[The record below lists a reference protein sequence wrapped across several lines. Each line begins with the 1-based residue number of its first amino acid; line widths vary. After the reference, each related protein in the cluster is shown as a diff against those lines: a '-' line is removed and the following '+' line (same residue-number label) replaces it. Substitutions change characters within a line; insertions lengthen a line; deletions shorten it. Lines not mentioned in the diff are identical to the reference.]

1 MTIIV
6 VLNKENLATLHNT
19 DTQWVALN
27 QASIVQ
33 LSHSREDISKIVR
46 SGHQLIVTLNNG
58 QKITLE
64 QFFEA
69 DGSTSHSLVLPE
81 QNGTFNV
88 VEFDQK
94 GKVIDYDP
102 IQYLNQLASSQTWL
116 NPQPS
121 TVVAEEPMAKTAW
134 YDKSWVKPALVVLGI
149 EAVYLSAFN
158 NDDDDNTEQLKDITA
173 PTAPS
178 ASIDAQGQ
186 VVTGKTEAKAKIYVQ
201 DLQGNL
207 LGEATADANGNYSI
221 QLKRDVTDGERVA
234 VYAKDAAGNQS
245 NLVAVTGNK
254 DTIAP
259 DAPAAQFNDAG
270 SIVSGRAE
278 AGSQVRLYSADGKT
292 VLAGPVTAGADG
304 SFAISVNPPLITDS
318 AAKVISQDAAG
329 HLSVATIVI
338 VGQDTL
344 APAQP
349 TLEVNHAGTQI
360 KGYAEA
366 NSSIEIQDK
375 HGQIITSTTANTEG
389 YFEIQLTAA
398 LTDAS
403 TAQLVVKDAAGNS
416 SDALSLKPKLD
427 TLAPEAAQATI
438 NADGTQV
445 TGIAE
450 PNSQVKI
457 SIISNGQETIIGSG
471 QADSTGQFGINL
483 TQPLIN
489 NSTANLYVIDAA
501 NNQSVAS
508 QVIGRKDTIAPNKIN
523 LSTLSVHDDVG
534 DKKGNL
540 SQNAQTDDARPKIEG
555 RGEANATL
563 TIYDQ
568 GIAVTTVTVKAD
580 GTWSYTPD
588 AELALGIHQFSFT
601 QMDQSGNTSAMSDTF
616 KLNIV
621 PVVQPT
627 IASLDVDTLSLDF
640 VTQES
645 SFFYTTTQSLVLEQ
659 PQDDSVE
666 PILATLLGEAEA
678 LSSTNVLIEPVVL
691 TTTFKQDDW
700 LQVHSYI

>member
-1 MTIIV
+1 MAIIV

-33 LSHSREDISKIVR
+33 LSHSREDISNIVR
-46 SGHQLIVTLNNG
+46 SGHQLIITLKNG

-64 QFFEA
+64 QFFHA
-69 DGSTSHSLVLPE
+69 DGSTAHSLVLPE

-94 GKVIDYDP
+94 GKVIDYNP
-102 IQYLNQLASSQTWL
+102 IQYLNQLASGQTWL

-121 TVVAEEPMAKTAW
+121 TVVAQEPMEKTAW
-134 YDKSWVKPALVVLGI
+134 YDKSWVKPALVVLGV
-149 EAVYLSAFN
+149 EAIYLTAF
-158 NDDDDNTEQLKDITA
+158 DDDNSTDQVKDTTA

-186 VVTGKTEAKAKIYVQ
+186 VVTGKTEAKAKVYVQ

-207 LGEATADANGNYSI
+207 LGETTADASGNYSV
-221 QLKRDVTDGERVA
+221 QLKRDVTDGETVA

-245 NLVAVTGNK
+245 NLVAVKGEK

-259 DAPAAQFNDAG
+259 QAVEAQFNDAG

-278 AGSQVRLYSADGKT
+278 AGTQVRLYSADGKT
-292 VLAGPVTAGADG
+292 VLAGPVTAGSDG
-304 SFAISVNPPLITDS
+304 SFAISVNPPLTTNT

-329 HLSVATIVI
+329 HLSVDTIVI

-349 TLEVNHAGTQI
+349 TLEVNSVGTQI

-366 NSSIEIQDK
+366 NSSIEIQDE
-375 HGQIITSTTANTEG
+375 HGQVITSTTANAEG

-427 TLAPEAAQATI
+427 TLAPEAAKTTI
-438 NADGTQV
+438 NAEGTQV
-445 TGIAE
+445 TGTAE
-450 PNSQVKI
+450 PNSKIKI
-457 SIISNGQETIIGSG
+457 SIISNGQESTIGSG
-471 QADSTGQFGINL
+471 QADSTGQFSINL

-489 NSTANLYVIDAA
+489 NSIANLYVIDAA

-508 QVIGRKDTIAPNKIN
+508 QVIGRKDTIAPSKIN
-523 LSTLSVHDDVG
+523 LNTLSVHDGVG
-534 DKKGNL
+534 DKTGNL
-540 SQNAQTDDARPKIEG
+540 SQNAQTDDARPKFEG
-555 RGEANATL
+555 RAEANATL

-568 GIAVTTVTVKAD
+568 GIAVTTVKVKSD

-588 AELALGIHQFSFT
+588 AELALGSHQFSFT

-627 IASLDVDTLSLDF
+627 VASLDFDTLSLDF

-659 PQDDSVE
+659 PQDNSIE
-666 PILATLLGEAEA
+666 PILATLLGGAEA
-678 LSSTNVLIEPVVL
+678 LSSTSVLIEPVVL

-700 LQVHSYI
+700 LQAYSYI